1 MGNIEPLPE
10 SKPKIEAMNTTIK
23 CLIVDD
29 EPLAIQ
35 LIQSHIKR
43 LPQLEIVASCQNAL
57 EAFDLLK
64 KEEVD
69 LVFLDIQM
77 PVLTGIEFV
86 KSLQHPPSVIFTT
99 AYREYAVESYELEV
113 VDYLLKPIT
122 FTRFFKA
129 INKYLNQRQASAHP
143 PPATSPAPRPEENS
157 FIYVVANKKRIK
169 IWFEAIEYIE
179 SLKDYIRIH
188 QASGK
193 ITTKEKISEF
203 EHKLPSFFLRIHRSF
218 IVNTKKIT
226 AYTAH
231 DVEIEEKEI
240 PIGGS
245 YKKEVFQRLGG

>member
-1 MGNIEPLPE
+1 MSE
-10 SKPKIEAMNTTIK
+10 KVQ

-35 LIQSHIKR
+35 LIQSHIER
-43 LPQLEIVASCQNAL
+43 LPQLEIVAACQNAL
-57 EAFDLLK
+57 DAFEVLK
-64 KEEVD
+64 KEKID
-69 LVFLDIQM
+69 LIFLDIQM

-129 INKYLNQRQASAHP
+129 INKYLNQKQAAQSTH
-143 PPATSPAPRPEENS
+143 PAPQTAPSVEASEDS
-157 FIYVVANKKRIK
+157 FLYVNANKKRIK
-169 IWFEAIEYIE
+169 VWFQEVEYVE

-188 QASGK
+188 QASGS

-203 EHKLPSFFLRIHRSF
+203 EQKLPAFFLRIHRSF

-231 DVEIEEKEI
+231 DVEIKDKEI

-245 YKKEVFQRLGG
+245 YKKEVFEKLGG

>member
-1 MGNIEPLPE
+1 M
-10 SKPKIEAMNTTIK
+10 SKKVK

-29 EPLAIQ
+29 EPLALQ
-35 LIQSHIKR
+35 LIQAHIER
-43 LPQLEIVASCQNAL
+43 LPQLEIVAACQNAL

-64 KEEVD
+64 KEQID
-69 LVFLDIQM
+69 LIFLDIQM

-86 KSLQHPPSVIFTT
+86 KSLQHPPSIIFTT

-129 INKYLNQRQASAHP
+129 INKYLNQNQAPEAPH
-143 PPATSPAPRPEENS
+143 PAPRTAPVVEVPDDD
-157 FIYVVANKKRIK
+157 FLYVNANKKRIK
-169 IWFEAIEYIE
+169 VSFKDVEYIE

-188 QASGK
+188 QANGS

-203 EHKLPSFFLRIHRSF
+203 ELKLPAYFLRIHRSF
-218 IVNTKKIT
+218 IVNTQKIT

-231 DVEIEEKEI
+231 DVEIQEKEI

-245 YKKEVFQRLGG
+245 YKKEVFEKLGG